1 MTIHRIASLEDRRLD
16 PYRHLR
22 TSNLTRFSGRFIAES
37 RPLVQRLLASPLA
50 VESVLIDERFLEE
63 AMSWVPETVSV
74 LVVPSDA
81 IAELVGFHFHR
92 GYLACGIR
100 PAKRTWPE
108 PETGSEAPHAEC
120 HNSWTGAYLIGVQD
134 PENMGSILRSC
145 AAFGIQDVLIGPECV
160 DPFARRV
167 LRVSMG
173 NAFKIHLFDAPDPI
187 PILDTMHAM
196 NTETVAACLRDDSV
210 ELIQW
215 QRQNRVAVLLGNE
228 AHGLPADILDSVS
241 QRVKIS
247 MELGTDSLNVSVAA
261 GIFLHRARPNQDI
274 RPSAATTT
282 KNNYSS

>member
-1 MTIHRIASLEDRRLD
+1 MTIHRVASLDDRRLD

-50 VESVLIDERFLEE
+50 VESVLIDEKFLEE
-63 AMSWVPETVSV
+63 AILWIPETASV
-74 LVVPSDA
+74 LVVRSDA
-81 IAELVGFHFHR
+81 IEELVGFHFHR

-108 PETGSEAPHAEC
+108 PRPVSELTHTEIQLP
-120 HNSWTGAYLIGVQD
+120 WTGAYLIGVQD

-173 NAFKIHLFDAPDPI
+173 NAFKLNLFEAMAPI
-187 PILDTMHAM
+187 ETLAAMHAL
-196 NTETVAACLRDDSV
+196 NIQTAGACLNDNSV
-210 ELIQW
+210 ELSQW
-215 QRQNRVAVLLGNE
+215 QRPSRVAVLLGNE
-228 AHGLPADILDSVS
+228 AHGLPRDVLDRVT

-247 MELGTDSLNVSVAA
+247 MDLGTDSLNVSVAA
-261 GIFLHRARPNQDI
+261 GIFLHHARPKK
-274 RPSAATTT
+274 SV
-282 KNNYSS
+282 

>member
-1 MTIHRIASLEDRRLD
+1 MGHRFRTRFGAKAKMTTHRIASLEDRRLD

-37 RPLVQRLLASPLA
+37 RPLVLRLLASPIA
-50 VESVLIDERFLEE
+50 VESVLIDEKFLDE
-63 AMSWVPETVSV
+63 AMPLIPDSISV

-108 PETGSEAPHAEC
+108 QGTGSESLRTQYLS
-120 HNSWTGAYLIGVQD
+120 SWTGAYLIGVQD

-173 NAFKIHLFDAPDPI
+173 NAFKLHLYDAPDPI
-187 PILDTMHAM
+187 PTLATLHAM
-196 NTETVAACLRDDSV
+196 NTETVAACLRDDSL
-210 ELIQW
+210 ELTQW

-228 AHGLPADILDSVS
+228 ARGLPTAVLDAVTR
-241 QRVKIS
+241 RVKIS
-247 MELGTDSLNVSVAA
+247 MALHTDSLNVSVAA
-261 GIFLHRARPNQDI
+261 GIFLHRARP
-274 RPSAATTT
+274 SHGF
-282 KNNYSS
+282 